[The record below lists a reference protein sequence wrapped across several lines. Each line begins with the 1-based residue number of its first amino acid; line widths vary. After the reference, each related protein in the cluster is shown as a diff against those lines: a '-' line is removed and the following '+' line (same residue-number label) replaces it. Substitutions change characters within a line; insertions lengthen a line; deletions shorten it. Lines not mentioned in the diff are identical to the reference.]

1 MSDSL
6 LNIAVVGAS
15 GYVGAELVDLLTA
28 HPQVGQMTFISRSL
42 SGTAVAAHIPAVRGR
57 GGHAT
62 AVFHHPEKATL
73 AQCDAV
79 FFATPHAVAMN
90 EAAQL
95 LAQGAVVIDLSP
107 DFRLSDVTVFTHWY
121 GSHSAAHLLPQAVYG
136 LTEAARPQ
144 ISTASLIACPGCF
157 ATAVELALIPLAA
170 AKVIAG
176 QVIIDAKSG
185 VSGAGRRSDRPDLLF
200 TEQAEN
206 FKAYAITGHR
216 HQPEIEQALA
226 QFTGAS
232 PSLIFVPHLLP
243 TTRGIYA
250 TLYVPIKNGT
260 DAAAILQAHWR
271 NEPFIDVL
279 TEEIP
284 ALTQVTRTNRAQLAA
299 QQVNDHTAVVI
310 AALDNLQKGAAGQA
324 IQNMNVRFG
333 LPETTGLAGART

>member
-42 SGTAVAAHIPAVRGR
+42 ADTTVAAHIPAVRGR

-216 HQPEIEQALA
+216 HQPEIEQALT

-250 TLYVPIKNGT
+250 TLYVPIKNGA

-271 NEPFIDVL
+271 NEHFIDVL